1 MDNITYDNLLN
12 FINELPQEEESY
24 QSEEIHTSE
33 LPSEWI
39 KIGTLADIS
48 IGANIVSYRPWSHYA
63 VGFYPYSGCDIFRN
77 ENNRIILSYI
87 ELGGHFPFRRNFTI
101 TKKSPFIFEP
111 VSFNITINEID
122 NDTFLTSLNKYGLTI
137 EKIES
142 DILKYKSID
151 QINQELNPNDT
162 IVVRK
167 YFDNSNKQFHYSIIT
182 KRENAVKIKSDV
194 ENKNSC

>member
-1 MDNITYDNLLN
+1 M
-12 FINELPQEEESY
+12 
-24 QSEEIHTSE
+24 
-33 LPSEWI
+33 
-39 KIGTLADIS
+39 
-48 IGANIVSYRPWSHYA
+48 SYRPWSHYA